1 MGTTHRSRKRKV
13 KDNDLVTTAKSLMDR
28 LDNLTIR
35 EEERAVCRVTEECQ
49 SRFKQKINK
58 YKK

>member
-1 MGTTHRSRKRKV
+1 MTTYRYKKRKV
-13 KDNDLVTTAKSLMDR
+13 KDSDLVTNDKSLMDR